1 MISEDLLCVGIALL
15 FVATVTVALVAA
27 VVGGI
32 LRLFAEPVAPKFNS
46 KRGTNGH
53 VTHYT
58 RVYMDE
64 YSLPSSDGYHKVQ

>member
-1 MISEDLLCVGIALL
+1 MKKILKTVQEVQQYLISKDYI
-15 FVATVTVALVAA
+15 
-27 VVGGI
+27 
-32 LRLFAEPVAPKFNS
+32 AEPVAPKFNS